1 MQVAYKEMG
10 IVLFDHVALKPFAKG
25 AVWHLYPTKY
35 LAFVACVE
43 VVELVPFSFQN
54 RDAL

>member
-1 MQVAYKEMG
+1 MRSRRPLANSMPKSGPTSNGAYSTTG
-10 IVLFDHVALKPFAKG
+10 KPKI
-25 AVWHLYPTKY
+25 LSTSR
-35 LAFVACVE
+35 LVACVE